1 MPETLPSPTDKLTAR
16 IDGHIGWLVL
26 DNPTRRNALTL
37 AMWQAVPQLVAALD
51 AHPDVRVIVVRGA
64 GDGPFA
70 SGADISEFETVR
82 ATAAGARAYEAA
94 NAEAFA
100 GLAVPPS
107 RRWR

>member
-1 MPETLPSPTDKLTAR
+1 MLDTLPSPTDKLTALVE
-16 IDGHIGWLVL
+16 GHIGWLVL
-26 DNPTRRNALTL
+26 DNPARRNALTL

-82 ATAAGARAYEAA
+82 ATAAARAPTRPPMPRRSPAS
-94 NAEAFA
+94 A
-100 GLAVPPS
+100 GPPS